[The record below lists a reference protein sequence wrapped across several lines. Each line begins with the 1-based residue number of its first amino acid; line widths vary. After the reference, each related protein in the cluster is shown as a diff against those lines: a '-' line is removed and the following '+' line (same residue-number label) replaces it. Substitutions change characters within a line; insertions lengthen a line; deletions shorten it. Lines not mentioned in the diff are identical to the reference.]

1 MSGYLLDTNV
11 VSEVIR
17 VVPNPSVYTF
27 FVEQYDL
34 WLSSVVIHELEYGV
48 QRLAEGRRRTDL
60 RANLSHLTTEYGN
73 RILTLDRD
81 GAELAA
87 RFRVDSERSGY
98 ALGLADALIAGIAKA
113 NDLIVATRNVSDFR
127 SIDIEV
133 FNPWEIC

>member
-1 MSGYLLDTNV
+1 MSEYLLDTNV

-17 VVPNPSVYTF
+17 AVPHPDVYAFLTGK
-27 FVEQYDL
+27 DHL

-48 QRLAEGRRRTDL
+48 QRLAEGRRSTDL
-60 RANLSHLTTEYGN
+60 RAKLSRLMTEYGN

-87 RFRVDSERSGY
+87 RFRVESERSGY

-113 NDLIVATRNVSDFR
+113 NNLIVATRNVSDFQ
-127 SIDIEV
+127 SIDVEV
-133 FNPWEIC
+133 FNPWETS